1 MSKNIKKYSNIHLT
15 NILSPKIPS
24 KQYSNVS
31 PFNVNKVIS
40 SKNNIEN
47 MNKGIKKENSSK
59 PNKKKRK
66 NSEIIL
72 KNYLSQRT
80 RLNTEENEL
89 NLNQLKFSYNFLRN
103 KIDNTFKSKDNKN
116 NSKKINQKQSNL
128 ENNNNNFRTA
138 KKLNYS
144 KNRIVNNKNIN
155 TDFTKLRGNN
165 YKKIIYDNS
174 NNYELYKTNIKHN
187 RSNTQVFSQKS
198 SEKIRNKTENNS
210 KQYKKMNK
218 SEDMKRRNI
227 LKDNKSNINFS
238 GILKQISPLYASNK
252 KLSNIQNYF
261 RNISNKKQKI
271 KNKSKGKRSNKER
284 QILITEQREHN
295 KSKNIDTNEFLLK
308 ENSSYLLISKKP
320 TQITNFIEKK
330 ENNKYINNYFNIC
343 ENNKNSENNQNIT
356 FEEIHFFFVKQIQA
370 GNKLKNYMNFHQN

>member
-1 MSKNIKKYSNIHLT
+1 
-15 NILSPKIPS
+15 
-24 KQYSNVS
+24 
-31 PFNVNKVIS
+31 
-40 SKNNIEN
+40 
-47 MNKGIKKENSSK
+47 
-59 PNKKKRK
+59 
-66 NSEIIL
+66 
-72 KNYLSQRT
+72 
-80 RLNTEENEL
+80 
-89 NLNQLKFSYNFLRN
+89 
-103 KIDNTFKSKDNKN
+103 
-116 NSKKINQKQSNL
+116 
-128 ENNNNNFRTA
+128 
-138 KKLNYS
+138 
-144 KNRIVNNKNIN
+144 
-155 TDFTKLRGNN
+155 
-165 YKKIIYDNS
+165 
-174 NNYELYKTNIKHN
+174 
-187 RSNTQVFSQKS
+187 
-198 SEKIRNKTENNS
+198 
-210 KQYKKMNK
+210 
-218 SEDMKRRNI
+218 MKRRNI

-271 KNKSKGKRSNKER
+271 KNKSKGKHSNKER